1 MRSHLHYLSFSF
13 SVFLHSRLHQL
24 GILSLLT
31 PPAPAGRS
39 DKKGGE
45 IVTVE
50 LHGTPNWQR
59 FAETWAALLAAREG
73 QTVVPGSVQVE
84 LRKDATK
91 DEEETSA

>member
-1 MRSHLHYLSFSF
+1 M
-13 SVFLHSRLHQL
+13 
-24 GILSLLT
+24 
-31 PPAPAGRS
+31 
-39 DKKGGE
+39 
-45 IVTVE
+45 TVE